1 MRSVESECE
10 QGLDY
15 MLAELLDLYGELP
28 TAVQNL
34 LKIALLKAR
43 AHKDYLT
50 EVVSK
55 GDMIRFVFY
64 EKAPADVAGFEP
76 LIKKHRGR
84 LSLRT
89 DKQPTLVYQIPKR
102 LGERDNSMD
111 LVKEILGDIEA
122 FLLPQAA
129 TPHR

>member
-1 MRSVESECE
+1 MKIGCHLSSAGGFR
-10 QGLDY
+10 GLARD
-15 MLAELLDLYGELP
+15 
-28 TAVQNL
+28 AV
-34 LKIALLKAR
+34 AVGA
-43 AHKDYLT
+43 D
-50 EVVSK
+50 
-55 GDMIRFVFY
+55 VFQFFTRNPRGGAA
-64 EKAPADVAGFEP
+64 KPVDPADVAGFEP